1 MNTIRID
8 NIATFCEVVAGLQEN
23 GLRYNVTWSPES
35 GTFVIEI
42 TGH

>member
-1 MNTIRID
+1 MNEIRIED
-8 NIATFCEVVAGLQEN
+8 IDTFCEVVAGLQAN
-23 GLRYNVTWSPES
+23 GLRFKSHMDA

>member
-8 NIATFCEVVAGLQEN
+8 NIATFCEVVAGLQAN
-23 GLRYNVTWSPES
+23 GLRYNVTNEES